1 MKSGFYKAALA
12 GLLAVWVQSA
22 SAQHLHAGDIE
33 LSVTFGALGVAGYH
47 ELEYGTGIPIFEG
60 SLSTLAPGPR
70 YVATNPGFDSEPG
83 TFQTTDIV
91 YVRPAP
97 IGGTGL
103 DFWNGSGWQDAT
115 PRSERLVLTDSLLD
129 TATFDAAG
137 FTQSAFFQGALWPEA
152 DGAIHQHFTFT
163 LLDTPAG
170 LPGPTPGAYRIL
182 LQASSPNYAP
192 SAPFYIVFNRGLGD
206 EQFEEAIHAMAV
218 PEPGT
223 YAMLGLGLGVIALVA
238 RRRKA

>member
-1 MKSGFYKAALA
+1 MKTGFFKAALV
-12 GLLAVWVQSA
+12 GLLAVWGQSA
-22 SAQHLHAGDIE
+22 SAQHLHSGDIE
-33 LSVTFGALGVAGYH
+33 LKVSFGALGVAGYH

-60 SLSTLAPGPR
+60 NLSTLAPGPR

-97 IGGTGL
+97 VGGTGL
-103 DFWNGSGWQDAT
+103 DFWNGTGWQDAT
-115 PRSERLVLTDSLLD
+115 PRNERLVLTDSLLD
-129 TATFDAAG
+129 TATFDATG
-137 FTQSAFFQGALWPEA
+137 FTQSAFFQGALWPEP

-163 LLDTPAG
+163 LLDSPSG
-170 LPGPTPGAYRIL
+170 LPGPTTGAYRIL
-182 LQASSPNYAP
+182 LQASSSNYAP
-192 SAPFYIVFNRGLGD
+192 SSPFYIVFNRGLD
-206 EQFEEAIHAMAV
+206 EEQFEEAIHAMAV

-238 RRRKA
+238 RRRRA